1 MEYIHSRFSL
11 FCHSYLGYGQTGPD
25 AQRAGYDVI
34 VAGTAGL
41 THITGPKVGTMEK
54 ISSEMSCDFSCSIAI

>member
-1 MEYIHSRFSL
+1 MLCRKHSITPFSV
-11 FCHSYLGYGQTGPD
+11 FWCAYLGYGQTGPD

-41 THITGPKVGTMEK
+41 THITGPKVGRMEQVVVK
-54 ISSEMSCDFSCSIAI
+54 